1 MLKMSYWFEGDQLQ
15 PDCNIHGGC
24 KIGSSAC
31 HSCPNCVKI
40 NSRDRE
46 VLCLGDG
53 TSYKEVKLDELKVGD
68 TFKTV
73 KNVYGTLYTVRE
85 IKNGKIL
92 VDSDV
97 TSMSVIKNFDTVFLL
112 PISE

>member
-1 MLKMSYWFEGDQLQ
+1 
-15 PDCNIHGGC
+15 
-24 KIGSSAC
+24 
-31 HSCPNCVKI
+31 V
-40 NSRDRE
+40 NSKDKE

-53 TSYKEVKLDELKVGD
+53 SEYKEVKLDELKVGD

-97 TSMSVIKNFDTVFLL
+97 TSMSVIKNFDKVFLL